1 MAGQG
6 SDKIFI
12 FQAFG
17 VPPSREGDI
26 VFMFLLVKRRQCE
39 IDARPERGRC
49 RKQETVFANARK
61 SSSLDL
67 VLNFV

>member
-39 IDARPERGRC
+39 IDARPERGR
-49 RKQETVFANARK
+49 KQETVFANARK